1 MDINCALPR
10 DSEAGGMRPGARSS
24 ARRDRKRGSESAPT
38 IRRMYGLHRRWL
50 AAASPLAPR
59 DDTRGRAGANPYR
72 MVVIAAD
79 REDGSM
85 AQDLDHLEDMMR
97 HHPDDA
103 GRRTARRS
111 APMRPIAREIVFGS
125 GITPD
130 QTTHLPP
137 APCGRA
143 SIGGASR

>member
-1 MDINCALPR
+1 MLA
-10 DSEAGGMRPGARSS
+10 SGASV
-24 ARRDRKRGSESAPT
+24 
-38 IRRMYGLHRRWL
+38 
-50 AAASPLAPR
+50 LAPC
-59 DDTRGRAGANPYR
+59 DDTRRRAGAHPHR

-79 REDGSM
+79 RQYRSM

-130 QTTHLPP
+130 QRTHLPP
-137 APCGRA
+137 APFGRP
-143 SIGGASR
+143 SGGGASG